1 MTVFS
6 PRAHGWTLPGWGR
19 QTDCSLWGLQPS
31 TAFSL
36 PGARA
41 TQSNHRGRRN
51 DIAVPCA
58 TANRCTN
65 SGFGEARSAPSGD
78 GAQARYRRAGQAQE
92 RQSGAYGETPRTNL
106 VESVR
111 REATLPMRFPANRLS
126 DRTPPEP
133 ALGDPGHAVRA
144 TQFSRPHLGVRQ
156 GHGTCFALVVRSV
169 SNRQGDPRISHG
181 ELRKPTLV
189 QRSPEPGL
197 RPFPSFPETGVTL

>member
-1 MTVFS
+1 LTVFS

-78 GAQARYRRAGQAQE
+78 GAQARYRRAGQAQA

-106 VESVR
+106 WSPFAGR
-111 REATLPMRFPANRLS
+111 RRSRCDSRQTGCRTVLRPSLRSGIPVTPSGPRSFPGPIWAYAKDMAHVLRLS
-126 DRTPPEP
+126 SVAFPTDRETHGSAMVNCANPP
-133 ALGDPGHAVRA
+133 
-144 TQFSRPHLGVRQ
+144 S
-156 GHGTCFALVVRSV
+156 
-169 SNRQGDPRISHG
+169 SNAAPNRGCVPF
-181 ELRKPTLV
+181 
-189 QRSPEPGL
+189 
-197 RPFPSFPETGVTL
+197 RPFRKLG